1 MNQPKKYIFCFDII
15 AGFLLIFSFFLLIF
29 VPMSSMST
37 LWKDYR
43 VLFLPME
50 VDEPAILQAAE
61 EHGITGIISS
71 QTIENRFR
79 IWKNKVIPA
88 IPLPIRSVTLSGS

>member
-71 QTIENRFR
+71 QTIENRFSD
-79 IWKNKVIPA
+79 
-88 IPLPIRSVTLSGS
+88 LEEQGYTG